1 MNLGDILKTVGSGL
15 ITTLTGGAAPLILA
29 GLNAVLPDD
38 KQLPDNA
45 TGLDAQR
52 AIDTLTPEQRA
63 SVLSKEYDVEIEEIR
78 GFTDRFKAMAEVD
91 ASGNTTRPQIAMMM
105 AVCVV
110 FTVIVT
116 ISIFSYAV
124 VEGKELMIKSI
135 MDGWPFL
142 LAILGTPTALLRS
155 YFAMRTKEKQHKY
168 EATTGVKPQANLIS
182 ALIGRF
188 K

>member
-15 ITTLTGGAAPLILA
+15 IKTLVPGG
-29 GLNAVLPDD
+29 GLLLDVVNGFLPGD
-38 KQLPDNA
+38 KKLPNDA
-45 TGLDAQR
+45 TGEQAQS
-52 AIDTLTPEQRA
+52 AIDALSPEQRA
-63 SVLSKEYDVEIEEIR
+63 SVLEKEYDVKIEEIK

-91 ASGNTTRPQIAMMM
+91 ATGNTTRPQIAMMM
-105 AVCVV
+105 SVCVV
-110 FTVIVT
+110 FSVIVT

-124 VEGKELMIKSI
+124 IEGKEAMIKSI

-142 LAILGTPTALLRS
+142 LAILGTPTALLRA

-168 EATTGVKPQANLIS
+168 EAATGVKPQANLINTIIS
-182 ALIGRF
+182 RF